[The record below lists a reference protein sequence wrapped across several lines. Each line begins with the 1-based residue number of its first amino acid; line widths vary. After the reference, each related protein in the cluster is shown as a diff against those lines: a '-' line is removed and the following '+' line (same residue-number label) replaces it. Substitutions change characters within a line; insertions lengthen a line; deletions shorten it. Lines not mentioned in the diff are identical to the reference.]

1 MKKGKRSLK
10 FRFRRKRRSSVD
22 VIFGAVNYTFLTLIC
37 LLMLYPFV
45 YMVSVSLTGY
55 GHVSEVRLLPV
66 EVQFNAYKILFKLP
80 NVLSGYKNTLLYTF
94 LGVSVSMI
102 LTTSLAYALSK
113 PFLVGRKFLNIFVII
128 TMYFSGGLIPS
139 YILLTNMLKWT
150 NTLWVMIIPGA
161 INTYNMIVMRTFFS
175 SNIPQELEETAQIDG
190 AGQIRMFFSIFL
202 PLSKPILATITL
214 FYFVAGWNSWLGAWL
229 YLDRPELFPI
239 QLVLRN
245 AMNQSLASGVQGSL
259 MTEMLVNRIDGTSL
273 NYALTTCV
281 VLPLFLVFPF
291 LQKFFVKGVMI
302 GSLKG

>member
-1 MKKGKRSLK
+1 MEKTIRSPHPRS
-10 FRFRRKRRSSVD
+10 RFRRKSKGDILFDIINYSVL
-22 VIFGAVNYTFLTLIC
+22 TFIC
-37 LLMLYPFV
+37 LLMLYPFI

-55 GHVSEVRLLPV
+55 GHVSEVRLLPIDF
-66 EVQFNAYKILFKLP
+66 QFNAYKILFKLP

-94 LGVSVSMI
+94 FGVSTSMI
-102 LTTSLAYALSK
+102 LTTGLAYALSK

-139 YILLTNMLKWT
+139 YILLTNVLQWT
-150 NTLWVMIIPGA
+150 NSFWVMIIPGA

-175 SNIPQELEETAQIDG
+175 SNIPLELEESAQIDG

-202 PLSKPILATITL
+202 PLSKSILATITL

-229 YLDRPELFPI
+229 YLDDPGMFPI

-245 AMNQSLASGVQGSL
+245 AMTQSLASGVSGGM
-259 MTEMLVNRIDGTSL
+259 MTELLQNRIDGTSL